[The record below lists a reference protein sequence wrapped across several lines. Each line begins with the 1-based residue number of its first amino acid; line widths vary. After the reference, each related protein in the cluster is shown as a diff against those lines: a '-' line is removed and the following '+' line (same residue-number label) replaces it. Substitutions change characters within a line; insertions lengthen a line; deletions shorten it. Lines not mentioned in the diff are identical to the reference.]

1 MKRYRVLEQR
11 ESAWQT
17 QAVKSAVRLL
27 NGVLEDGEAAG
38 SGGCEDGGGRIR
50 LPGIGIPVGNPAIGS
65 PARLWENLKNIQKE
79 NGVEGERRREPSFVL
94 ELPGGEGR
102 YFAAVRIILELNR
115 SFGLLKFVVTV
126 PSVAARLKFLE
137 TARELSSRLSGMGF
151 PEFAERCFSF
161 QGENSGEVSARLVE
175 PKELS
180 VCIMNTQ
187 AFNRETNR
195 LHLEDEYGQILWED
209 IRALRPVVIVDE
221 PEQSG
226 RGINRGELAIE
237 ELSPLFTL
245 RFKPQD
251 PCGYNKIF
259 SLAEEAARKA
269 GELKTVSRAGAGA
282 AGEKIRLAVETHF
295 KTQLSLLREG
305 HRAKALTLFFTAAGR
320 EEREKYLAEFD
331 REYRK
336 AWLKYRAKFSSFL
349 GTAGEDALFP
359 EEDPGK
365 TRRIFLGVDRR
376 GRERELDGW
385 EKKDGGSRRKRL
397 LEDINRGIG
406 RMLEERERMI
416 SPDSKTAFLF
426 VHPALREGCE
436 NPNVFV
442 ICCLDG
448 GISEASVRKKEA
460 CARWLPEDEKGRK
473 LRGGTAARL
482 WMIDSLSEQSA
493 GTAEAEAGREKDGG
507 TEVKTGGEK
516 EDRTEEG
523 TDGGKDRETEVKT
536 DRGKVNRT
544 EKKDSMEKEGSTDT
558 ENGLEQILLRLAKT
572 AREARVEKLRLS
584 LTPEELRELKDSAG
598 RIEKLL
604 K

>member
-1 MKRYRVLEQR
+1 MKRYRVLEKR

-38 SGGCEDGGGRIR
+38 SGAYEDGGGRIR
-50 LPGIGIPVGNPAIGS
+50 LPGIGIPVGNPAVGS
-65 PARLWENLKNIQKE
+65 PARLWENLKNIQRE

-102 YFAAVRIILELNR
+102 YFAVIRIILELNR

-137 TARELSSRLSGMGF
+137 TARELSGRLSGMGF

-175 PKELS
+175 PKGLA

-221 PEQSG
+221 PERSG
-226 RGINRGELAIE
+226 RGIKRGELAIE

-245 RFKPQD
+245 RFKSED

-259 SLAEEAARKA
+259 SLTEEAAREA
-269 GELKTVSRAGAGA
+269 GELKTVSRAGAAA
-282 AGEKIRLAVETHF
+282 AGEKIRLAVEAHF
-295 KTQLSLLREG
+295 KTQLSLLGEG
-305 HRAKALTLFFTAAGR
+305 RRAKVLTLFFTAAGR
-320 EEREKYLAEFD
+320 GEREEYLAEFD
-331 REYRK
+331 REYRE
-336 AWLKYRAKFSSFL
+336 AWLKYQAKFASFL

-359 EEDPGK
+359 EEDPRK
-365 TRRIFLGVDRR
+365 TRRIFLGADRR

-406 RMLEERERMI
+406 RMLGERERMI

-448 GISEASVRKKEA
+448 GIGEASVRKKEA
-460 CARWLPEDEKGRK
+460 CARWLPEDEEGRK
-473 LRGGTAARL
+473 LRGGTAAQL
-482 WMIDSLSEQSA
+482 WMIDGPSERNA
-493 GTAEAEAGREKDGG
+493 GTAKKEAGREESSGTKGETGRGKEGRIEEDTGRGKDGG
-507 TEVKTGGEK
+507 TKEETGTGNEDRRKENRMEK
-516 EDRTEEG
+516 EDGTE
-523 TDGGKDRETEVKT
+523 
-536 DRGKVNRT
+536 
-544 EKKDSMEKEGSTDT
+544 T
-558 ENGLEQILLRLAKT
+558 ENGLKQILLRLSKAVH
-572 AREARVEKLRLS
+572 EARLEKLRLS
-584 LTPEELRELKDSAG
+584 LTPEELLELKDSAG
-598 RIEKLL
+598 RVEELL